1 MSILVPS
8 LLSLK
13 MSQKLTEYGVHFHR
27 VLPEKRSQTGIM
39 LGVYSKGVLIFEVL
53 NGNRT
58 PVLRFPWRETKKIS
72 FAVCAWLLLFEI
84 NLYYSIP
91 IFVFHYSVIQ
101 LMSIFTLF
109 IIIIIIFLFL
119 FLSVILQKKKI
130 CLQNTS
136 DGIKHLFQTDSNK
149 TCQYLLQLCS
159 DQHKF
164 HLQMKAR
171 QNNQEQQDL
180 GKQEEHLIFRK
191 M

>member
-1 MSILVPS
+1 
-8 LLSLK
+8 
-13 MSQKLTEYGVHFHR
+13 
-27 VLPEKRSQTGIM
+27 
-39 LGVYSKGVLIFEVL
+39 
-53 NGNRT
+53 
-58 PVLRFPWRETKKIS
+58 
-72 FAVCAWLLLFEI
+72 
-84 NLYYSIP
+84 
-91 IFVFHYSVIQ
+91 
-101 LMSIFTLF
+101 MSIFTLF